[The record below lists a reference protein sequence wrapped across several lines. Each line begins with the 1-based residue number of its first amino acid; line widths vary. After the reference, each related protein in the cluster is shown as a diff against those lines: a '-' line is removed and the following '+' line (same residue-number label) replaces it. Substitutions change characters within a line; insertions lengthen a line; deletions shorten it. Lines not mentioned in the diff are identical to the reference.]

1 MPHKVGLEVLTSPK
15 KTLNSHAP
23 KQPVIGLLYLP
34 APESEHDTAKGTG
47 VTAQRTTNK
56 RSDSVACQSVE
67 MPRLLPLYS
76 WCNSCDEMKSQEIWR
91 ENSAQWVHWSM
102 TFNSNTS
109 ILLASW
115 IRHLSTI
122 SEDLPLHSLP
132 FLEAPYWL
140 SIKSVPAWFYT
151 LMPQDG
157 SDLAHAFA
165 HLSIWEE
172 VVNIL
177 ESIWDWDPHFQRSL
191 PAASWTSRCSLVRY
205 DDDSGKSKCS
215 DYLLYQFM
223 FLHCGFPSCLMG
235 QALAHTIFLWSFNL
249 QLNRMQIYPGPQ
261 LDLQAL
267 GKTVEMEVLWSPP
280 TLSCRAQGYGLA
292 PASVNLVGLKSL
304 LGGNQH
310 LRLGWSTLRI
320 RRGILN
326 ADFIKRCVHSNNHF
340 LIPFEP
346 FLPTTGN
353 FSLTLPGSPSLYRSY
368 SLVGEGRKWHRT
380 KPIFFFCGQLQ
391 PGQGLF
397 TLPSLLLSWV
407 AGGLWFKT
415 GK

>member
-1 MPHKVGLEVLTSPK
+1 MRWK
-15 KTLNSHAP
+15 A
-23 KQPVIGLLYLP
+23 
-34 APESEHDTAKGTG
+34 
-47 VTAQRTTNK
+47 K
-56 RSDSVACQSVE
+56 RSGGKIQLSEFTEVWPSIQTHQFC
-67 MPRLLPLYS
+67 
-76 WCNSCDEMKSQEIWR
+76 
-91 ENSAQWVHWSM
+91 
-102 TFNSNTS
+102 TFN
-109 ILLASW
+109 SW

-132 FLEAPYWL
+132 FLEASYWL

-191 PAASWTSRCSLVRY
+191 PAASWTSSGSLVRY

-235 QALAHTIFLWSFNL
+235 QAPAHTIFLWSFNL
-249 QLNRMQIYPGPQ
+249 QLNRMQIYPGSQ

-280 TLSCRAQGYGLA
+280 TLSCRAQGYGLT

-320 RRGILN
+320 RRGIFN
-326 ADFIKRCVHSNNHF
+326 ADFIKRCMHSNNHF

-353 FSLTLPGSPSLYRSY
+353 FSLTLPGSPSLYSSY
-368 SLVGEGRKWHRT
+368 SPVGEGRKWHRT
-380 KPIFFFCGQLQ
+380 KPFFFVASCSQDKASSLCHLCCSV
-391 PGQGLF
+391 GLLEVSGSRLANRVF
-397 TLPSLLLSWV
+397 SHDKLCFPDMARSLLHKS
-407 AGGLWFKT
+407 A
-415 GK
+415 